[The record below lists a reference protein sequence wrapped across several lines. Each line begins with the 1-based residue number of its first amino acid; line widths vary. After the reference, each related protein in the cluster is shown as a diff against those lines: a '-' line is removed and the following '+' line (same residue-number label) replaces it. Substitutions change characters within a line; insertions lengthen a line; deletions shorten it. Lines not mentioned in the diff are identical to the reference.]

1 MPYLNKAQIQ
11 DFEEQGFLVLKNIVD
26 ETSLLRLKEKI
37 NTIIKRFE
45 LSELKV
51 FTTENQTDVLDRYF
65 LNSSAKISCFFEE
78 DAFNE
83 KGQLSVEKAKAI
95 NKIGHALH
103 ELDSDFEHF
112 SYQQIILDIAK
123 DLGLQIPSI
132 VQSQY
137 IFKQARIG
145 GVVNPHTDSTF
156 IYTDPLSCLGFWFA
170 FEDARIENG
179 CLSIIPGSHN
189 MYLLQQQYVMNREG
203 NGTLF
208 RDTPHPRVEWDEGQ
222 LEAVEVQKG
231 DLILLHGSVV
241 HASYPNKSEYSRHAY
256 VLHLVDLKTEWSKEN
271 WLQRPE
277 NMPFRRLESVMET
290 LK

>member
-1 MPYLNKAQIQ
+1 MPYLNKIQIQ
-11 DFEEQGFLVLKNIVD
+11 NFEEQGFLVLKNIVD
-26 ETSLLRLKEKI
+26 DAALLRLKNKI
-37 NTIIKRFE
+37 DVIIEDFE

-51 FTTENQTDVLDRYF
+51 FTTENQTAILDRYF
-65 LNSSAKISCFFEE
+65 LDSSDKISCFFEE

-83 KGQLSVEKAKAI
+83 NGQLVVEKAKAI

-103 ELDSDFEHF
+103 ELDPDFQQF
-112 SYQQIILDIAK
+112 SYQQMILDIAL

-145 GVVNPHTDSTF
+145 GLVNPHTDSTF
-156 IYTDPLSCLGFWFA
+156 IHTTPLSCLGFWFA
-170 FEDARIENG
+170 FEDATIENG
-179 CLSIIPGSHN
+179 CLSIISGSHN
-189 MYLLQQQYVMNREG
+189 MYLLQQQYVMNKEG
-203 NGTLF
+203 TGTLF
-208 RDTPHPRVEWDEGQ
+208 KDTPHSRMEWDEAK

-241 HASYPNKSEYSRHAY
+241 HASYPNKSERSRHAY
-256 VLHLVDLKTEWSKEN
+256 VLHLVDLEAKWSEEN

-277 NMPFRRLESVMET
+277 NMPFRRLESVIET